1 MVAHITLCRGHHQYL
16 VTSYDIAVDIRQQ
29 DSMSVF
35 KSWAMCDRR
44 HIFSE
49 ANYLMRLKISHQ
61 CCFAVRDKPLF

>member
-35 KSWAMCDRR
+35 KSWAMCEKSATNAVLL
-44 HIFSE
+44 SE
-49 ANYLMRLKISHQ
+49 ISPFFRLFKGL
-61 CCFAVRDKPLF
+61 K